1 MTPASARLL
10 AVAVVAAVLGVAAA
24 HWWERRTPAMSS
36 AAPATLSGHATAPP
50 VAAAR
55 PGDPAP
61 ALRLPTLDG
70 GHLTLA
76 QFRGRPL
83 LVNVWASWCEPCVR
97 EMPELDR
104 LARAQPADGLQV
116 LGIALDR
123 AEDVRAFL
131 QQVPI
136 GYPIALETPGP
147 ADASVRLGDTQ
158 GLLPYSVLIDADG
171 RIVRQKL
178 GPFAPGEVEGWVSGG
193 AQPSR

>member
-1 MTPASARLL
+1 MKATTPRMV
-10 AVAVVAAVLGVAAA
+10 AVAAVAALLGVVAARLWWPAPDAAAPAREAANVAAA
-24 HWWERRTPAMSS
+24 ARA
-36 AAPATLSGHATAPP
+36 G
-50 VAAAR
+50 VVAAR
-55 PGDPAP
+55 PGDIAP
-61 ALRLPTLDG
+61 ALRLPALDG
-70 GHLTLA
+70 ATVSLA

-83 LVNVWASWCEPCVR
+83 LVNFWASWCEPCVR

-104 LARAQPADGLQV
+104 YARQQPAQGTQV

-131 QQVPI
+131 QRVPI
-136 GYPIALETPGP
+136 GYPIALDTPGP

-178 GPFAPGEVEGWVSGG
+178 GPFVPGEVQRW
-193 AQPSR
+193 ARLP

>member
-1 MTPASARLL
+1 MKATPPRLL
-10 AVAVVAAVLGVAAA
+10 AVAAVATG
-24 HWWERRTPAMSS
+24 RRSS
-36 AAPATLSGHATAPP
+36 ATGTATTGPAAPAG

-55 PGDPAP
+55 PGDMAP

-70 GHLTLA
+70 GSLTLER
-76 QFRGRPL
+76 FRGRLL

-104 LARAQPADGLQV
+104 LAQAQPADGLQV

-123 AEDVRAFL
+123 PEDVRAFL
-131 QQVPI
+131 QRVPI
-136 GYPIALETPGP
+136 AYPIALETPGP

-158 GLLPYSVLIDADG
+158 GLLPYSVLIGADG

-178 GPFAPGEVEGWVSGG
+178 GPFAPGEAERW
-193 AQPSR
+193 ARLP

>member
-10 AVAVVAAVLGVAAA
+10 AVAAVAAVLGVAAA
-24 HWWERRTPAMSS
+24 HWWERRTPAMAT
-36 AAPATLSGHATAPP
+36 AAPATASGHAAAP

-104 LARAQPADGLQV
+104 LARAQPSDGLQV

-158 GLLPYSVLIDADG
+158 GLLPYSVLINADG

-178 GPFAPGEVEGWVSGG
+178 GPFAPGEVEGWVGGG
-193 AQPSR
+193 AQPPR

>member
-10 AVAVVAAVLGVAAA
+10 AVVAVAAVLGVAAA
-24 HWWERRTPAMSS
+24 HWWERRTPALDP
-36 AAPATLSGHATAPP
+36 AAPATASGHAAAP

-104 LARAQPADGLQV
+104 LARAQPSDGLQV

-131 QQVPI
+131 QRVPI

-193 AQPSR
+193 AQPTH

>member
-1 MTPASARLL
+1 MNATPPRLL
-10 AVAVVAAVLGVAAA
+10 AVAAIAAALGVAAA
-24 HWWERRTPAMSS
+24 QVWWRTPATAPSVPAAGS
-36 AAPATLSGHATAPP
+36 AAPAG

-61 ALRLPTLDG
+61 ALRLPTLDDG
-70 GHLTLA
+70 SLTLA

-123 AEDVRAFL
+123 PEDVRAFL
-131 QQVPI
+131 QRVPI

-158 GLLPYSVLIDADG
+158 GLLPYSVLIDANG

-178 GPFAPGEVEGWVSGG
+178 GPFAAGEAERW
-193 AQPSR
+193 ARLP

>member
-10 AVAVVAAVLGVAAA
+10 AVAAVAAVLGVAAA
-24 HWWERRTPAMSS
+24 HWWERRTPAM
-36 AAPATLSGHATAPP
+36 APAASATASGHAASP

-61 ALRLPTLDG
+61 ALRLPALDG

-104 LARAQPADGLQV
+104 LARAQPSDGLQV

-123 AEDVRAFL
+123 AEDVRDFL
-131 QQVPI
+131 QRVPI

-178 GPFAPGEVEGWVSGG
+178 GPFAPGEVEGWVGGG
-193 AQPSR
+193 AQPTQ

>member
-1 MTPASARLL
+1 MTATPPRLF
-10 AVAVVAAVLGVAAA
+10 AVAAVAAALGLAAA
-24 HWWERRTPAMSS
+24 HVWWRTPA
-36 AAPATLSGHATAPP
+36 AAPPAPASVGARP
-50 VAAAR
+50 AGVAAR

-61 ALRLPTLDG
+61 ALRLATLDG
-70 GHLTLA
+70 GALTLA

-104 LARAQPADGLQV
+104 LARAQPAAGLQL
-116 LGIALDR
+116 LGIALDHPQ
-123 AEDVRAFL
+123 DVRAFL
-131 QQVPI
+131 QRVPI

-158 GLLPYSVLIDADG
+158 GLLPYSVLIDAQG

-178 GPFAPGEVEGWVSGG
+178 GPFAAGEAERW
-193 AQPSR
+193 ARLP

>member
-1 MTPASARLL
+1 MKATPPRLL
-10 AVAVVAAVLGVAAA
+10 AVAAVAAVLGVAAA
-24 HWWERRTPAMSS
+24 QLWWRVPTTSSPTPATGTATTAP
-36 AAPATLSGHATAPP
+36 AAPAR

-55 PGDPAP
+55 PGDMAP

-70 GHLTLA
+70 GSLTLER
-76 QFRGRPL
+76 FRGRPL

-104 LARAQPADGLQV
+104 LAQAQPADGLQV

-123 AEDVRAFL
+123 PEDVRAFL
-131 QQVPI
+131 QRVPI
-136 GYPIALETPGP
+136 AYPIALETPGP

-158 GLLPYSVLIDADG
+158 GLLPYSVLIGADG

-178 GPFAPGEVEGWVSGG
+178 GPFAPGEAERW
-193 AQPSR
+193 ARLP

>member
-1 MTPASARLL
+1 M
-10 AVAVVAAVLGVAAA
+10 AAA
-24 HWWERRTPAMSS
+24 HWWERRTPAL
-36 AAPATLSGHATAPP
+36 APATSATASGHAAAPP

-70 GHLTLA
+70 GHLTLT

-104 LARAQPADGLQV
+104 LARAQPSDGLQV

-131 QQVPI
+131 QRVPI

-178 GPFAPGEVEGWVSGG
+178 GPFAPGEVEGWVGGG
-193 AQPSR
+193 AQPTQ

>member
-1 MTPASARLL
+1 MKATPPRLL
-10 AVAVVAAVLGVAAA
+10 AVAAIAAALGLLAAQVWWRTPAHTPASGSAAPTGVVAA
-24 HWWERRTPAMSS
+24 RR
-36 AAPATLSGHATAPP
+36 
-50 VAAAR
+50 
-55 PGDPAP
+55 GDPAP

-70 GHLTLA
+70 GTLTLA

-123 AEDVRAFL
+123 PEDVRAFL
-131 QQVPI
+131 QRIPI
-136 GYPIALETPGP
+136 AYPIALETPGP

-158 GLLPYSVLIDADG
+158 GLLPYSVLIDANG

-178 GPFAPGEVEGWVSGG
+178 GPFAPGEAERW
-193 AQPSR
+193 AQLP

>member
-10 AVAVVAAVLGVAAA
+10 AVAAVAAVLGVAAA
-24 HWWERRTPAMSS
+24 HWWERQTPAMPP
-36 AAPATLSGHATAPP
+36 AAPATASGHAAPP

-76 QFRGRPL
+76 QFRSRPL

-123 AEDVRAFL
+123 VEDVRAFL
-131 QQVPI
+131 QRVPI
-136 GYPIALETPGP
+136 GYPIALEIPGP

-178 GPFAPGEVEGWVSGG
+178 GPFAPGEIEGWVGGG
-193 AQPSR
+193 AQPPR

>member
-1 MTPASARLL
+1 MNAGAARLL
-10 AVAVVAAVLGVAAA
+10 AVAAVAAVLGVAAA
-24 HWWERRTPAMSS
+24 HWWERRAPGMATAVPATASGRD
-36 AAPATLSGHATAPP
+36 AAPVAT
-50 VAAAR
+50 AR

-70 GHLTLA
+70 GQLTLA

-104 LARAQPADGLQV
+104 LARAQADGGVQV

-171 RIVRQKL
+171 RIVKQKL
-178 GPFAPGEVEGWVSGG
+178 GPFAPGEVETWAGGG
-193 AQPSR
+193 AQPSP